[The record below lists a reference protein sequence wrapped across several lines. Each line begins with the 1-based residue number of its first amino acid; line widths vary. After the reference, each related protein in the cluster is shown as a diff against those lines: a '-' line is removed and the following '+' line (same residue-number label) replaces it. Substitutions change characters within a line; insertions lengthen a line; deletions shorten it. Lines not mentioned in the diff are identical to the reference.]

1 MTRIRTLP
9 ATAALACAAILAAA
23 AQAPPPQG
31 PPPQAPAFR
40 SGINLVT
47 VDVTVLARSGQPVAT
62 LKAEDFTLL
71 VDGSPRPIV
80 SARLVEAATAAM
92 PAAAAPPAPAVPAV
106 PAADAAARRRF
117 VIVVDR
123 DHIPAGEGQQML
135 QAAAKFIDSLPP
147 GDGVALWTLP
157 DSGTALRFGEDRAEI
172 KRRLRLAVGTYRAP
186 YGPWIVGRD
195 EAIQADAG
203 RKEVLRGDHRAGVL
217 QAASDLPER
226 SAGHGDSGRRRR
238 APARRRDAGTAW
250 ARSSTRSARWKAPR
264 SSCS

>member
-40 SGINLVT
+40 SGIDLVT

-92 PAAAAPPAPAVPAV
+92 PAAAAPPAPALPAV

-186 YGPWIVGRD
+186 YAPWIVGRD
-195 EAIQADAG
+195 EAIKADAG
-203 RKEVLRGDHRAGVL
+203 
-217 QAASDLPER
+217 
-226 SAGHGDSGRRRR
+226 
-238 APARRRDAGTAW
+238 ARRCSNRSSPGSATSSPWRAARSKCRPWSSRSPPTRASARMRRWHSSG
-250 ARSSTRSARWKAPR
+250 RSSTRSARWKAPR